1 MSVKRNIIDA
11 NEAVARVAYK
21 LNEVVA
27 IYPITPASQ
36 MGEWADIW
44 AAAGVPNVWGDVP
57 HIVELQSEG
66 GAAGAVHGS
75 LQNGALTTTFTASQ
89 GLLLM
94 IPNMFKL
101 AGELTPLV
109 IHVAARTIAT
119 HALSIFCDHSDVMA
133 VRSTGFGILCSNSVQ
148 EAADMA
154 VISHALTLQA
164 QLPILHFFDGFRT
177 SHELSDIEEPTNEVL
192 KAMISADRIRQ
203 FRMSALRPESPVM
216 RGSAQN
222 PDVFFQAREAC
233 NPYYD
238 AFAST
243 AQTVMDEYAAL
254 TGRQY
259 HLYDYFG
266 ADDAE
271 RVLIMMGS
279 GVEAARETA
288 DAMNATGEKVGVL
301 SVRMFRPFDGV
312 ALLNVLPATVKSI
325 AVLDRT
331 KEPGAHGEPLY
342 KDVMTAIIEN
352 RDTDLMPVFGIPKIV
367 GGRYGLSS
375 KEFTPGM
382 IKRIYEELATDKPMN
397 NFTVGINDDVTH
409 RSLEVTDP
417 FDIEP
422 DHVFRGMFYGLGADG
437 TVGANKNS
445 IKIIGDYTG
454 YHAQGYF
461 VYDSKKSGSM
471 TVSHLRFSPEPI
483 RSTYLIRKANF
494 IACHQP
500 SFIGKVDFLASAAQG
515 SVLLLNHPEPADQV
529 WAHLPADVQQRIR
542 ELGMTVYTIDAE
554 KVARDTGMG
563 NRINTVMQTCFFAIS
578 GVLPRDKA
586 IDAIKDS
593 IKKTYGKRG
602 PLVVQKNDRAVDQ
615 SIENMYKVDI
625 PAEDS
630 SIDISTAFNFIEG
643 APEFV
648 QRVTKII
655 MEGKGDS
662 LPVSAMPVDG
672 TFPTDTAQWEKRC
685 IASEIPVWD
694 PDICI
699 QCGKCAMVC
708 PHSVIRI
715 KAYDGVVLESAPDT
729 LLHTSA
735 RGKEWPE
742 DTRYTI
748 QVAPDDCT
756 GCSLCYEVCPAK
768 DKTNLGRKALMM
780 EPIRP
785 HLSTERV
792 NWDYFLSIP
801 ETDRSLVKHDTVK
814 GSQFLQPLFEF
825 SGACSGCGETP
836 YIKLA
841 TQLFGDRMV
850 VANATGCS
858 SIYGGNLPTTP
869 WSKNKVGYGP
879 AWSNSL
885 FEDNAEF
892 GLGYRVSID
901 QQTMI
906 AQSLLRKLSGQLGD
920 ELVSKIIDN
929 PQEDEADIYT
939 QRETVAILKD
949 RLNSI
954 NTDDAKRL
962 TDLAD
967 TLVRRSVWLIGGDGW
982 AYDIGYGGLDHVMAS
997 GRDVNILVLDTEV
1010 YSNTGGQ
1017 CSKATP
1023 LGAIAKFAM
1032 AGKRRPKKD
1041 LAAQA
1046 LTYGNVY
1053 VARIAM
1059 GADDTQTVKALIE
1072 AERYRGPSLIIA
1084 YSHCIAHG
1092 YDMKFGLDQQAK
1104 AVKSGYWPLYR
1115 YDPEKVLVNKNPL
1128 TIDSKA
1134 PSLSFSEYALSEMRY
1149 QLLTKTNPAASRE
1162 LLKAASDDIQRNWK
1176 WLQDM
1181 RNHYEPASTAS
1192 TTTHS

>member
-1 MSVKRNIIDA
+1 MSTKRTIIDA
-11 NEAVARVAYK
+11 NEAVARVAYRV
-21 LNEVVA
+21 NEVIA
-27 IYPITPASQ
+27 IYPITPASP
-36 MGEWADIW
+36 MGEWADTW
-44 AAAGVPNVWGDVP
+44 AAANIPNIWGDVP

-94 IPNMFKL
+94 MPNMFKI

-119 HALSIFCDHSDVMA
+119 HALSIFCDHGDVMA
-133 VRSTGFGILCSNSVQ
+133 VRSTGFGMLCSNSVQ

-154 VISHALTLQA
+154 VIAHALTLQSRI
-164 QLPILHFFDGFRT
+164 PFMHFFDGFRT
-177 SHELSDIEEPTNEVL
+177 SHELSDVEEPSDSVL
-192 KAMISADRIRQ
+192 KSMVSSERVRS
-203 FRMSALRPESPVM
+203 FRRTGLRPENPVM

-222 PDVFFQAREAC
+222 PDVFFQGREAC
-233 NPYYD
+233 NTFYD
-238 AFAST
+238 SCAATTQS
-243 AQTVMDEYAAL
+243 VMDEYAAL

-259 HLYDYFG
+259 KLFDYFG
-266 ADDAE
+266 PDDAE
-271 RVLIMMGS
+271 RVLILMGS
-279 GVEAARETA
+279 GVETVRETI
-288 DAMNATGEKVGVL
+288 DVLNAQGWKVGVL
-301 SVRMFRPFDGV
+301 AVRLYRPFDGLAMLS
-312 ALLNVLPATVKSI
+312 ALPPTVRSI

-331 KEPGAHGEPLY
+331 KEPGSQGEPLY
-342 KDVMTAIIEN
+342 QDVLTAFAEHSN
-352 RDTDLMPVFGIPKIV
+352 SNLMPVFGMPKIV

-375 KEFTPGM
+375 KEFTPPM
-382 IKRIYEELATDKPMN
+382 IKRIYEELDSDHPRN
-397 NFTVGINDDVTH
+397 HFTIGIDDDVTH
-409 RSLEVTDP
+409 RSLEVNEP
-417 FDIEP
+417 FDTEAE
-422 DHVFRGMFYGLGADG
+422 HVFRGMFYGLGSDG

-454 YHAQGYF
+454 MHAQGYF

-483 RSTYLIRKANF
+483 RSAYLIGTANF

-500 SFIGKVDFLASAAQG
+500 SFIGKVDILATAAPG
-515 SVLLLNHPEPADQV
+515 SVLLINHPEPAESV
-529 WAHLPADVQQRIR
+529 WSFLPRSMQMRIR
-542 ELGMTVYTIDAE
+542 ELNMRVFTIDAE
-554 KVARDTGMG
+554 SVARETGMG

-578 GVLPRDKA
+578 GVLPREKA
-586 IDAIKDS
+586 IEAIKVS
-593 IKKTYGKRG
+593 IRKTYGKRG
-602 PLVVQKNDRAVDQ
+602 PLVIQKNERAVDQ
-615 SIENMYKVDI
+615 SIENLYQVEI
-625 PAEDS
+625 PAEDAAIEIEPLHV
-630 SIDISTAFNFIEG
+630 IDD
-643 APEFV
+643 APDFV
-648 QRVTKII
+648 QQVTRLI
-655 MEGKGDS
+655 MEGRGDE
-662 LPVSAMPVDG
+662 LPVSAMPIDG

-685 IASEIPVWD
+685 IAADIPVWD
-694 PDICI
+694 PDLCI

-708 PHSVIRI
+708 PHGVIRI
-715 KAYDGVVLESAPDT
+715 KAYDGAFLTEAPDT
-729 LLHTSA
+729 MLHTAA

-742 DTRYTI
+742 DMRYTI

-768 DKTNLGRKALMM
+768 DKKMIGRKALMM

-785 HLSTERV
+785 HLATERV
-792 NWDYFLSIP
+792 NWDYFLTLP

-814 GSQFLQPLFEF
+814 GSQFLQPLFAF

-836 YIKLA
+836 YIKLV

-869 WSKNKVGYGP
+869 WAKTKDGSGP

-901 QQTMI
+901 QQTIM
-906 AQSLLRKLSGQLGD
+906 AQNLLRKMSGLLGD
-920 ELVSKIIDN
+920 TIVNTILNNTQV
-929 PQEDEADIYT
+929 DEADIQH
-939 QRETVAILKD
+939 QREAVAELKAT
-949 RLNSI
+949 LSGLA
-954 NTDDAKRL
+954 TDNAKRL
-962 TDLAD
+962 FDLAD

-982 AYDIGYGGLDHVMAS
+982 AYDIGYGGLDHVIAS
-997 GRDVNILVLDTEV
+997 GRDVNILVMDTEV

-1046 LTYGNVY
+1046 LTYGSVF

-1059 GADDTQTVKALIE
+1059 GADDTQTVRTLIE
-1072 AERYRGPSLIIA
+1072 AERFNGPSLIIA

-1092 YDMKFGLDQQAK
+1092 YDMKNGLDQQDK

-1115 YDPEKVLVNKNPL
+1115 FNPDRVLDGKNPMQ
-1128 TIDSKA
+1128 IDSKA
-1134 PSLSFSEYALSEMRY
+1134 PSMPFPEYALAEMRY
-1149 QLLTKTNPAASRE
+1149 QLLTKTDPKASKS
-1162 LLKAASDDIQRNWK
+1162 LLAEAGEEIGRRWK
-1176 WLQDM
+1176 WLQDLHQ
-1181 RNHYEPASTAS
+1181 HYEIVTPQSNPNQEK
-1192 TTTHS
+1192 

>member
-1 MSVKRNIIDA
+1 MSTKRNIIDA
-11 NEAVARVAYK
+11 NEAVARVAYR

-27 IYPITPASQ
+27 IYPITPASP
-36 MGEWADIW
+36 MGEWADTW
-44 AAAGVPNVWGDVP
+44 AAAGLPNVWGDVP

-94 IPNMFKL
+94 MPNMFKL
-101 AGELTPLV
+101 AGELTPMV
-109 IHVAARTIAT
+109 IHVAARTVAT

-133 VRSTGFGILCSNSVQ
+133 MRTTGFGMLCSNSVQ

-164 QLPILHFFDGFRT
+164 RLPILHFFDGFRT
-177 SHELSDIEEPTNEVL
+177 SHELSDVEEPSDQVL
-192 KAMISADRIRQ
+192 KSMVSADRIRQ
-203 FRMSALRPESPVM
+203 FRRSALRPESPVM

-233 NPYYD
+233 NPFYD
-238 AFAST
+238 AFAT
-243 AQTVMDEYAAL
+243 NAQAVMDEFAAL

-259 HLYDYFG
+259 KLYDYFG

-271 RVLIMMGS
+271 RVIILMGS
-279 GVEAARETA
+279 GVETARETA
-288 DAMNATGEKVGVL
+288 DALNATGEKVGVL
-301 SVRMFRPFDGV
+301 SVRLYRPFDGA
-312 ALLNVLPATVKSI
+312 ALLRALPATVKSI

-352 RDTDLMPVFGIPKIV
+352 RDTDLMPVFGIPRVI

-382 IKRIYEELATDKPMN
+382 VKRVFDELQADKPMN
-397 NFTVGINDDVTH
+397 NFTVGIDDDVTN
-409 RSLEVTDP
+409 RSLDVTDS

-454 YHAQGYF
+454 QHAQGYF

-471 TVSHLRFSPEPI
+471 TVSHLRFSPKPI

-500 SFIGKVDFLASAAQG
+500 SFIGKVDILASAASG
-515 SVLLLNHPEPADQV
+515 SVLLLNHPEPADKI
-529 WAHLPADVQQRIR
+529 WNHLPVDMQRRIR
-542 ELGMTVYTIDAE
+542 ELGMSVYTIDAE
-554 KVARDTGMG
+554 QVARDTGMG

-578 GVLPRDKA
+578 GVLPREKA

-593 IKKTYGKRG
+593 IRKTYGKRG
-602 PLVVQKNDRAVDQ
+602 PLVVQKNERAVDQ
-615 SIENMYKVDI
+615 SLDHLYKVDI
-625 PAEDS
+625 PAVDAA
-630 SIDISTAFNFIEG
+630 IDVSAAFDFIES

-648 QRVTKII
+648 QRVTRLI

-685 IASEIPVWD
+685 IAMDIPVWD
-694 PDICI
+694 PDLCI

-708 PHSVIRI
+708 PHAVIRI
-715 KAYDGVVLESAPDT
+715 KAYDGAMLENAPDT
-729 LLHTSA
+729 LLHTKA

-756 GCSLCYEVCPAK
+756 GCSLCFEVCPAK

-785 HLSTERV
+785 HLATERV
-792 NWDYFLSIP
+792 NWDFFLGIP

-869 WSKNKVGYGP
+869 WSKNRDGYGP

-901 QQTMI
+901 QQTMM
-906 AQSLLRKLSGQLGD
+906 AQSLLRKLSGLLGD
-920 ELVSKIIDN
+920 DLVSKILDN

-939 QRETVAILKD
+939 QRETVAVLKD
-949 RLNSI
+949 KLAAIGN
-954 NTDDAKRL
+954 DDAKRL
-962 TDLAD
+962 MDLAD

-1023 LGAIAKFAM
+1023 LGAVAKFAM

-1072 AERYRGPSLIIA
+1072 AEKFRGPSLIIA

-1092 YDMKFGLDQQAK
+1092 YDMKFGLDQQTK
-1104 AVKSGYWPLYR
+1104 AVQSGYWPLYR
-1115 YDPEKVLVNKNPL
+1115 FDPEKTMIGKNPL

-1134 PSLSFSEYALSEMRY
+1134 PSLSFSDYALSEMRY
-1149 QLLTKTNPAASRE
+1149 QLLTKTDPKASRE
-1162 LLKAASDDIQRNWK
+1162 LLKAAGEDIHRSWK

-1181 RNHYEPASTAS
+1181 KQHFEPIAPET
-1192 TTTHS
+1192 TTTH

>member
-11 NEAVARVAYK
+11 NEAVARVAYR

-36 MGEWADIW
+36 MGEWADTW

-177 SHELSDIEEPTNEVL
+177 SHELSDIEEPTDDVL
-192 KAMISADRIRQ
+192 KAMINADRIRQ

-238 AFAST
+238 AFASA
-243 AQTVMDEYAAL
+243 AQAVMDEYAAL

-288 DAMNATGEKVGVL
+288 DAMNAKGEKVGVL
-301 SVRMFRPFDGV
+301 SVRMFRPFDGA
-312 ALLNVLPATVKSI
+312 ALLKVLPATVRAI

-342 KDVMTAIIEN
+342 KDVMTAIIEHH
-352 RDTDLMPVFGIPKIV
+352 DSDLMPVFGIPKVI

-382 IKRIYEELATDKPMN
+382 IKRIYEELAKDKPMN
-397 NFTVGINDDVTH
+397 NFTVGIDDDVTH

-500 SFIGKVDFLASAAQG
+500 SFIGKVDILASAAPG
-515 SVLLLNHPEPADQV
+515 SVLLLNHPEPADTV
-529 WAHLPADVQQRIR
+529 WAHLPADMQRRIR
-542 ELGMTVYTIDAE
+542 ELGMSVYTIDAE
-554 KVARDTGMG
+554 KVARETGMG

-586 IDAIKDS
+586 LDAIKDS

-602 PLVVQKNDRAVDQ
+602 PLVVQKNERAVDQ
-615 SIENMYKVDI
+615 SLDNMYKVDI

-630 SIDISTAFNFIEG
+630 SIDVSTAFNFIEG

-655 MEGKGDS
+655 MEGKGDT
-662 LPVSAMPVDG
+662 LPVSAMPTNG

-685 IASEIPVWD
+685 IASDIPVWD

-715 KAYDGVVLESAPDT
+715 KAYDGALLESAPDT
-729 LLHTSA
+729 LLHTKA
-735 RGKEWPE
+735 RGKEWPD

-785 HLSTERV
+785 HLTTERV
-792 NWDYFLSIP
+792 NWDFFLSIP

-869 WSKNKVGYGP
+869 WSKNKDGYGP

-901 QQTMI
+901 QQTMM
-906 AQSLLRKLSGQLGD
+906 AQSLLRRLAGQLGD

-929 PQEDEADIYT
+929 PQEDEADIHT

-949 RLNSI
+949 RLATIDS
-954 NTDDAKRL
+954 DDAKRL
-962 TDLAD
+962 ADLAD

-1017 CSKATP
+1017 CSKSTP

-1072 AERYRGPSLIIA
+1072 AERYNGPSLIIA

-1092 YDMKFGLDQQAK
+1092 YDMKFGLDQQTK
-1104 AVKSGYWPLYR
+1104 AVQSGYWPLYR
-1115 YDPEKVLVNKNPL
+1115 YDPEKVLVSKNPL

-1134 PSLSFSEYALSEMRY
+1134 PNLSFSEYALAEMRY

-1162 LLKAASDDIQRNWK
+1162 LLKAASDDIQQNWK

-1181 RNHYEPASTAS
+1181 RNHFEPAATES